1 MTKGIFAQAIRYP
14 TVKKNQARIRISIS
28 GWLSEKEIELSIQI
42 LEKAKRKFKLN

>member
-28 GWLSEKEIELSIQI
+28 DWLSEKEIEFSIQI
-42 LEKAKRKFKLN
+42 LEKAKRKFNLN

>member
-14 TVKKNQARIRISIS
+14 TVKKNRARIRVSIS
-28 GWLSEKEIELSIQI
+28 GWLSEKEIELAIQI

>member
-14 TVKKNQARIRISIS
+14 TVKKNQARIRVSIS
-28 GWLSEKEIELSIQI
+28 GWLSEKEIELAIQI